1 MRADKYIG
9 WLCLAIAGFL
19 LGQWSVPEQ
28 KLGAC
33 VEMPSKVRS
42 LSQDQ
47 GAWIRYYKS
56 KEMK

>member
-1 MRADKYIG
+1 MKADRYVFYT
-9 WLCLAIAGFL
+9 CLLIAGFL
-19 LGQWSVPEQ
+19 LSQWSVPEA

-47 GAWIRYYKS
+47 GAWIRYYRS
-56 KEMK
+56 KAQ